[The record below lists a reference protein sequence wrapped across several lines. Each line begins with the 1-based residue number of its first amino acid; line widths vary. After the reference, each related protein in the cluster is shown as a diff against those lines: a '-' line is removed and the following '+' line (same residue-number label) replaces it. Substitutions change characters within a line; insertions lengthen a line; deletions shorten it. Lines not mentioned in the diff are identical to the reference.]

1 MPDRA
6 QPIPQAE
13 DAYVNI
19 MNVLRDITK
28 LQEKQLTK
36 ARQFNVEN
44 QLLIELKKTHLTDEI
59 RLASLRES
67 SIAKIKEI
75 VDLEAIRRR
84 HLAAG
89 TATAAAIAA
98 RHLTYIQDAR
108 RGLRSTIK
116 EYDTLFFKMSAV
128 AAAVETANKVGFE
141 EMLKFSKEL
150 RTQWSS
156 HPILGMK
163 TVLLKM
169 VDIFNV
175 LDTSAAKFRQEMGF
189 TRTFTQ
195 GIDAAARQVAFDFGH
210 IGVNA
215 EKAYEAVAGITKN
228 LFSSMSVTPALVRDI
243 SILSAQLG
251 ISADVSSEF
260 MKNMGIAFRSTA
272 GAQSNMTFFTAALSE
287 AAGVPLNQVMQD
299 VNNAT
304 KNSYQFIAKTG
315 MSLIKAAIEA
325 RRMGTSLESA
335 TQTSRSLLNFTQN
348 VKDEMEASVL
358 VGQAIN
364 LQKARELAYH
374 RDIRGLNQE
383 ILKIMKDTNFE
394 NLDPFQQDA
403 VARALGK
410 SAGELADMAQAERQR
425 LDWER
430 STDPVVQSQLRA
442 YKSMMAA
449 TESIAKENG
458 KNMRLQLQ
466 IKANQAAIASITQSW
481 NAILNRI
488 GEAVLPYIDFVLKL
502 IAKGLG
508 YVNMAMG
515 WINAKF
521 GAWGKAFNGLVV
533 LSGLLFGPKLLGKL
547 VSWVTGGLF
556 KGIGKA
562 VGDMLGGIA
571 GGVRAFGKADVIK
584 GAIGIAI
591 LTLAMIPFAYACKLM
606 AGVPW
611 PVIVA
616 AGAAMIA
623 LAVAAAIIGA
633 VMMSGVGTVAILAGA
648 AAIVILGIAMI
659 PFAYAATLAAKAIKM
674 LADVDIPRI
683 ALGLG
688 MLGVAIMPLA
698 MVTPLLPLMAVGLGG
713 LSLALRL
720 LAGPAERVGTAM
732 VNVGAGLKMTADS
745 LGQLQNLSLVNTVMQ
760 VRSLASAIMD
770 LSKAMKAMPDISVE
784 KLKAIAL
791 AGGGGG
797 QEKKDTTSEML
808 AAIKEGIDGLR
819 SDFKSGALT
828 AAVYIDSQKLD
839 AVMGR
844 RLAYTGQLV

>member
-1 MPDRA
+1 MPDRL
-6 QPIPQAE
+6 QPIQDAN
-13 DAYVNI
+13 DAYKDV
-19 MNVLRDITK
+19 MRLLREVGRMQD
-28 LQEKQLTK
+28 KQLAK
-36 ARQFNVEN
+36 AKQFNIEN
-44 QLLIELKKTHLTDEI
+44 QLLSEIKKSHLTDEQ
-59 RLASLRES
+59 RLLSIQTSVVEKTKVMVELEGSRRDLLRAGYATTS
-67 SIAKIKEI
+67 VEI
-75 VDLEAIRRR
+75 LAINKYLRDMRRETR
-84 HLAAG
+84 AAV
-89 TATAAAIAA
+89 
-98 RHLTYIQDAR
+98 
-108 RGLRSTIK
+108 K
-116 EYDTLFFKMSAV
+116 EYDSLLFKMSLMTSLL
-128 AAAVETANKVGFE
+128 ETANKIGFE

-150 RTQWSS
+150 RTQWST
-156 HPILGMK
+156 HPILGIK
-163 TVLLKM
+163 TVLLKA

-175 LDTSAAKFRQEMGF
+175 LDTAAAKFRQEMGF
-189 TRTFTQ
+189 TRTFTK
-195 GIDAAARQVAFDFGH
+195 GIDEAARQVAFDFAH
-210 IGVNA
+210 IGVTA
-215 EKAYEAVAGITKN
+215 EKAYEAVAGISKA
-228 LFSSMSVTPALVRDI
+228 LFSSMSVTPGLVRDI

-251 ISADVSSEF
+251 ISAEVSSEF
-260 MKNMGIAFRSTA
+260 MKNLGIAFKSTA
-272 GAQSNMTFFTAALSE
+272 GAKADMTFFTAALSE
-287 AAGVPLNQVMQD
+287 AAGVPLDAVMRD

-304 KNSYQFIAKTG
+304 RNSYQFISRTG
-315 MSLIKAAIEA
+315 VGLIKAAIEA

-466 IKANQAAIASITQSW
+466 IRANQAAIASITQSW
-481 NAILNRI
+481 NAILNRM
-488 GEAVLPYIDFVLKL
+488 GEAVLPVIDVFLKS
-502 IAKGLG
+502 IAGILG
-508 YVNMAMG
+508 IINRFMG
-515 WINAKF
+515 MINAKF
-521 GAWGKAFNGLVV
+521 GVWGKIFNGLVV
-533 LSGLLFGPKLLGKL
+533 VAGLLFGPKLLGKL

-562 VGDMLGGIA
+562 VGDLLGGIA
-571 GGVRAFGKADVIK
+571 GGVRAFGKGDVLK
-584 GAIGIAI
+584 GVVGILALGI
-591 LTLAMIPFAYACKLM
+591 AMIPFAYACKLM

-611 PVIVA
+611 PVILA

-648 AAIVILGIAMI
+648 AAIVILGLAMI
-659 PFAYAATLAAKAIKM
+659 PFAYAATLAAKAIKS
-674 LADVDIPRI
+674 LADVDIPKI

-688 MLGVAIMPLA
+688 MLGIAVMPLA
-698 MVTPLLPLMAVGLGG
+698 AVTPLLPLMAIGLGG

-720 LAGPAERVGTAM
+720 LAGPAERVGNAM
-732 VNVGAGLKMTADS
+732 MSVGAGLKMTAES
-745 LGQLQNLSLVNTVMQ
+745 LTQLQNLSLVNTVMQ

-791 AGGGGG
+791 AGGGA
-797 QEKKDTTSEML
+797 QEAKDNTSEML
-808 AAIKEGIDGLR
+808 SAIKDSIDGLR
-819 SDFKSGALT
+819 ADFKSGALT